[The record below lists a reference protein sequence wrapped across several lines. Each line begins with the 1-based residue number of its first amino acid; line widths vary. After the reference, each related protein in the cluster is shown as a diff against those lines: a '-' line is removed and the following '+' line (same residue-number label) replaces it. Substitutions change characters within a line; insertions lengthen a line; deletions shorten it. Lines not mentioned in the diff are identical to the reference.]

1 MLQAAANPPTSL
13 PPTHAVVPREP
24 LSRWMH
30 ASLAAGLLLLLPAL
44 QRCGGLETLRLQL
57 PGVPAAAGAD
67 VTAHV
72 HLAALWEPAWQRAL
86 GQLRELLASGQVPL
100 RALHLSVPAPLAAAT
115 AAYQL
120 QLEAA
125 AAAGPRV
132 VRAAVLLGLH
142 PRAGRCSLLSLLP
155 LEVMAQVLDRA
166 APLQPCAIAVG
177 VQPAG

>member
-1 MLQAAANPPTSL
+1 MLPTE
-13 PPTHAVVPREP
+13 A

-30 ASLAAGLLLLLPAL
+30 ASLAAGLLLLVPAL
-44 QRCGGLETLRLQL
+44 QRCGGLAALHLQL

-72 HLAALWEPAWQRAL
+72 HLSSLWEVAWQRAL
-86 GQLRELLASGQVPL
+86 GQLRDLLASGQVPL
-100 RALHLSVPAPLAAAT
+100 RSLHLTLPPVLAAAT
-115 AAYQL
+115 AAYQP

-125 AAAGPRV
+125 AAAGPRAI
-132 VRAAVLLGLH
+132 RATLLLGLH

-166 APLQPCAIAVG
+166 APLQPCAITAG